1 MKKVAVHI
9 VTFNSEDDIKPC
21 IEAVLGQSHPVHSI
35 IVVDNHSHDH
45 TCKVVKSF
53 GPKTVTLIENKANTG
68 FTGGH
73 NLAIQENPDADY
85 VLVLNPDVTLHPDY
99 IKAIITEMEQD
110 PTIGMATGKLYR
122 DSGNKI
128 LDTTGINIKKN
139 FRAYDRGSG
148 ETDTGQYDGKTAIFG
163 VSGAAAVYRYEMIN
177 AVSINHEFYDD
188 HFFAYKE
195 DIDVSWRA
203 NITGWKAVFVPDAT
217 ATHERGWA
225 VSKSRT
231 DISLKIRQHSYINRY
246 YFMVKNCP
254 LLTLVRFLPAILL
267 YEFCQNSYILIK
279 EPQILS
285 IWREFR
291 KNRKQMQKARRLIQA
306 QRSVSAEKI
315 RTYFKGIW

>member
-9 VTFNSEDDIKPC
+9 VTFNSEDDIRAC
-21 IEAVLGQSHPVHSI
+21 LEAVLEQSYPVHSI
-35 IVVDNHSHDH
+35 MVVDNDSHDQ
-45 TCKVVKSF
+45 TCQVVKSF
-53 GPKTVTLIENKANTG
+53 GGKVALVENKANTG

-73 NLAIQENPDADY
+73 NLAIRMNPDVDY

-99 IKAIITEMEQD
+99 IKAIVAEMEQD
-110 PTIGMATGKLYR
+110 LSIGMATGKLYR
-122 DSGNKI
+122 DSEAKI

-148 ETDTGQYDGKTAIFG
+148 ESDAGQYDSSTSIFG
-163 VSGAAAVYRYEMIN
+163 VSGAAAVYRKEMMD
-177 AVSINHEFYDD
+177 AVSIGNEFYDD

-225 VSKSRT
+225 VSKSRA
-231 DISLKIRQHSYINRY
+231 DISLKIRKHSYINRY

-254 LLTLVRFLPAILL
+254 RSTFIRYLPWLLVFELSQNIYIIL
-267 YEFCQNSYILIK
+267 K
-279 EPQILS
+279 EPKTLAM
-285 IWREFR
+285 WRDFGS
-291 KNRKQMQKARRLIQA
+291 NLKQMRTARRHIQKR
-306 QRSVSAEKI
+306 RSVSAEKI